1 MKTTT
6 VFVAVLFALVSPT
19 HAGVVIEHVGD
30 TDPLTEDWNP
40 DNTGAAFTLP
50 PQGIDDGGTPAWA
63 VQDDATGSGAANEC
77 GYYIREIDKGSGVW
91 LTDEIRN
98 DLHTNGWRVTA
109 EIRLTEPLDSAD
121 DPCVH
126 FRYAGGGRSWW
137 VRLGTD
143 GQDNLIVK
151 YRLGDDNYPLL
162 GTVPGANVYHSFVME
177 DLDNDNNAELYV
189 DGTLLNA
196 FDGYGTSH
204 QRVTWGSLSK
214 PETGSA
220 NYALV
225 RLEPDPPPI
234 GVVCEPGDADGDGDV
249 DDDDLSLLLANWGS
263 ENATCAQGEFSG
275 VPPVN
280 DDDLSLLLANWTGP
294 LGAGV
299 PEPATASLVVLG
311 SLLLTRRKR

>member
-1 MKTTT
+1 M
-6 VFVAVLFALVSPT
+6 AAAGALRRTIRRKS
-19 HAGVVIEHVGD
+19 
-30 TDPLTEDWNP
+30 
-40 DNTGAAFTLP
+40 TLDRG
-50 PQGIDDGGTPAWA
+50 QA
-63 VQDDATGSGAANEC
+63 VQDDSTGSGVANEC
-77 GYYIREIDKGSGVW
+77 GYYTRETDKGSGVW

-177 DLDNDNNAELYV
+177 DLDNDNTAEVYV
-189 DGTLLNA
+189 DGSLLSA

-204 QRVTWGSLSK
+204 QRVTWGSLNK

-220 NYALV
+220 NYAPV
-225 RLEPDPPPI
+225 RLESDPPPI

-249 DDDDLSLLLANWGS
+249 DDDDLSLLLANW
-263 ENATCAQGEFSG
+263 
-275 VPPVN
+275 
-280 DDDLSLLLANWTGP
+280 TGP
-294 LGAGV
+294 LAGTV
-299 PEPATASLVVLG
+299 PEPATILVLG
-311 SLLLTRRKR
+311 IAGAGLFGRRKK